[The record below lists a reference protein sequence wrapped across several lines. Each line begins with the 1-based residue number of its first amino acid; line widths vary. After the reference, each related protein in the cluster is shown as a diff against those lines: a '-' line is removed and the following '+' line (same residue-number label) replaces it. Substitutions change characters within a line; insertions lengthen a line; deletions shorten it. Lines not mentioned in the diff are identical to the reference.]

1 MNLLESSKRA
11 GCILALEVKERD
23 GRDELRFRRG
33 NHDMI
38 STVVNFFI
46 YDIQE
51 TDQELRCTSRT
62 LQYKTIKGRDF
73 TNASDI
79 LLQEDIQ
86 TISDSPYE
94 SPQVSR
100 KH

>member
-11 GCILALEVKERD
+11 ECILALEVKEGD
-23 GRDELRFRRG
+23 SDELHFRRG

-46 YDIQE
+46 YYIQE
-51 TDQELRCTSRT
+51 TDQELRCTSQT
-62 LQYKTIKGRDF
+62 LQYKTIKRRDL
-73 TNASDI
+73 TDASDI

-86 TISDSPYE
+86 TVSDSPYE

>member
-1 MNLLESSKRA
+1 MNLLELSSKRA
-11 GCILALEVKERD
+11 GCILALEVKEGD
-23 GRDELRFRRG
+23 SEELHFRRG
-33 NHDMI
+33 NYDMI
-38 STVVNFFI
+38 SVVNFFI
-46 YDIQE
+46 YHIQE

-62 LQYKTIKGRDF
+62 LQYKMMKGRDF
-73 TNASDI
+73 IDASDI

-86 TISDSPYE
+86 TLSDSPYE